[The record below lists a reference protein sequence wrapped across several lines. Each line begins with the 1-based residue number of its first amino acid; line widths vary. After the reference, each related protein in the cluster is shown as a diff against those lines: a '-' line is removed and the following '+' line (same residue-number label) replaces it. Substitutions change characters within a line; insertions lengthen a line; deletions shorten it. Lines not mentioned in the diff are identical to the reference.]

1 MIDEKSRS
9 PIIKTLGANSPYKGS
24 YFGEGDVAMNN
35 RRHSVNGGQSPLKC
49 DSFPALLEKAAEA
62 LSVTT
67 NCDNI
72 TAHSEVH
79 IGSET

>member
-1 MIDEKSRS
+1 
-9 PIIKTLGANSPYKGS
+9 
-24 YFGEGDVAMNN
+24 MNN
-35 RRHSVNGGQSPLKC
+35 RRYSVNGGQFPLKC

-72 TAHSEVH
+72 TAHTEVYS
-79 IGSET
+79 GSETKQFQNS